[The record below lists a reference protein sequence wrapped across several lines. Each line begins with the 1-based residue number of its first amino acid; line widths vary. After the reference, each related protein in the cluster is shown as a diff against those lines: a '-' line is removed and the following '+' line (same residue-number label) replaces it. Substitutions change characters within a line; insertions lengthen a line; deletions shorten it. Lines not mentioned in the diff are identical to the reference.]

1 MQMKNIYNPCP
12 SCSDYPIHCRGLCVD
27 KMKYINEVDE
37 EVQVVRKQRNKRT
50 FSNEYNKNG
59 IRRLS

>member
-1 MQMKNIYNPCP
+1 MKNIYNPCP
-12 SCSDYPIHCRGLCVD
+12 LCSDYPVHCRGLCTD

-37 EVQVVRKQRNKRT
+37 EVKVVREQRNKRT

>member
-1 MQMKNIYNPCP
+1 MQMKKIYNPCTL
-12 SCSDYPIHCRGLCVD
+12 CSDYPIHCRGLCVD

-37 EVQVVRKQRNKRT
+37 DVQIVRKQRNKRT